1 MNIDIFN
8 NLWQKNFAEAVVCE
22 SLESLGDRKLYIGSS
37 DVGSCPRK
45 VFLAKTQPASHSVE
59 KNIVFQRGHLAEGIV
74 RKGLI
79 GLDFKEQFEVK
90 DASGALRS
98 HIDFLLESEDSI
110 SIIECKS
117 IQSSEIEAPYDSWI
131 LQVQFQ
137 LFLLEK
143 TLTNNTKPL
152 KAFVFAVNV
161 NTGYHKVFEVEKN
174 PVLQD
179 LALQKARV
187 LWKALKTGVEPEAEE
202 QNYCSSCEFKA
213 NCPLLQR
220 GVSNDIAPAEMLK
233 LGEQVVLLQ
242 SEIKPMEVR
251 LKALREKLLAEM
263 QTSQIRKIQ
272 VGDNFVTATS
282 GSSYQSLDTKA
293 WKEAEPDLYQEVF
306 EKYAKTTNKS
316 ASLLVK

>member
-117 IQSSEIEAPYDSWI
+117 IQSAEIEAPYDSWI

-202 QNYCSSCEFKA
+202 QYCSSCAYK
-213 NCPLLQR
+213 NSCPLMQK

-242 SEIKPMEVR
+242 KEIKPLEVK
-251 LKALREKLLAEM
+251 LKAWKEKLLEEM
-263 QTSQIRKIQ
+263 RTSQIRKIQ
-272 VGDNFVTATS
+272 VGDNFVSALSGTS
-282 GSSYQSLDTKA
+282 YVSLDTKTF
-293 WKEAEPDLYQEVF
+293 KETEPDLYAEVF